1 MVEIDSNE
9 NIFMFKFY
17 SAKRQFEYSVYS
29 IGREDM
35 IKFLQHHNL
44 VDFINDIRC
53 CDDDERGDINEGNL
67 IREYEFHSN
76 KREYRNKVFKIY
88 TTLEII
94 EYAVDKIAQMLC
106 DTLVFGSISLRED
119 IRFIEMINE
128 CVNNLPHVGILDV
141 FAINECSVNDDPYET
156 SALESIFESMH
167 SNSYSYGKS
176 QSITIEA
183 YAKCFAEM
191 LCDEY

>member
-1 MVEIDSNE
+1 MEIDSNE

-17 SAKRQFEYSVYS
+17 SGKRQFEYSVYS

-44 VDFINDIRC
+44 MNFINNIKC
-53 CDDDERGDINEGNL
+53 CDDDERGDIDKGNL
-67 IREYEFHSN
+67 ISEFEFLSN

-94 EYAVDKIAQMLC
+94 EYATDMISQLLC
-106 DTLVFGSISLRED
+106 DTLVFGSIVLRED
-119 IRFIEMINE
+119 IKFIEIINE
-128 CVNNLPHVGILDV
+128 CVNNLPHVGVLDV
-141 FAINECSVNDDPYET
+141 FVVNECSVNDDPYEL
-156 SALESIFESMH
+156 SQIDFIYESMH
-167 SNSYSYGKS
+167 SNSYSYGKQ

>member
-1 MVEIDSNE
+1 MKIDSNE
-9 NIFMFKFY
+9 NIFMFKF
-17 SAKRQFEYSVYS
+17 KRQFEYTVYS

-44 VDFINDIRC
+44 MNFISNIKY
-53 CDDDERGDINEGNL
+53 CDDNERGEMDKGNL
-67 IREYEFHSN
+67 ISEFEFRSN

-94 EYAVDKIAQMLC
+94 EYAIDRISQMLC
-106 DTLVFGSISLRED
+106 DNLVFGSIVLRED
-119 IRFIEMINE
+119 IKFIEIINE
-128 CVNNLPHVGILDV
+128 CINNLPHVGVLDV
-141 FAINECSVNDDPYET
+141 FAINECSIDNDPYEEL
-156 SALESIFESMH
+156 SSQFDFIFESMH
-167 SNSYSYGKS
+167 SNSYSYGKQ

>member
-1 MVEIDSNE
+1 MEIDSNE
-9 NIFMFKFY
+9 NIFVFKFY
-17 SAKRQFEYSVYS
+17 SVKRQFEYTVYS

-44 VDFINDIRC
+44 MNFINNIKC
-53 CDDDERGDINEGNL
+53 CDDDERGDIDKGNL
-67 IREYEFHSN
+67 ISEFEFRSN

-94 EYAVDKIAQMLC
+94 EYAIDRISQMLC
-106 DTLVFGSISLRED
+106 DTLVFGSIVLRED
-119 IRFIEMINE
+119 IKFIEIINE
-128 CVNNLPHVGILDV
+128 CVNNLPHVGVLDV
-141 FAINECSVNDDPYET
+141 FVVNDCSVNDDPYEL
-156 SALESIFESMH
+156 SQIDFIYESMH
-167 SNSYSYGKS
+167 SNSYSYGKQ